1 MAVKPFHAIGLFPLK
16 GTSGMKWVKL
26 FEFEVVVCGYYY
38 DGKWVSVENQ
48 ELGCLHEV
56 DNPDY
61 YLTIN
66 SFESARVKIVGH
78 IPMEMSR
85 PTKFLLQRGA
95 VIKATLSFTNCRK
108 TLLVQDGW
116 KCQAEFLFQCCFKK
130 HVNH

>member
-1 MAVKPFHAIGLFPLK
+1 MAVKPFHAIGLFPSK
-16 GTSGMKWVKL
+16 GTNGMTWVKL
-26 FEFEVVVCGYYY
+26 FEFEAVVCGYHY

-48 ELGCLHEV
+48 ELDCLHEV

-78 IPMEMSR
+78 MPMEMSR

-95 VIKATLSFTNCRK
+95 VIKATLSSTNCRK
-108 TLLVQDGW
+108 TLLVQDGLEMPSRVSVSVPVTL
-116 KCQAEFLFQCCFKK
+116 K
-130 HVNH
+130 NM